1 MLFLDWQGVKGFF
14 NDISYFIPE
23 FADYPSWL

>member
-1 MLFLDWQGVKGFF
+1 MLLLDWQGVKGFF
-14 NDISYFIPE
+14 NDKFYFTPE